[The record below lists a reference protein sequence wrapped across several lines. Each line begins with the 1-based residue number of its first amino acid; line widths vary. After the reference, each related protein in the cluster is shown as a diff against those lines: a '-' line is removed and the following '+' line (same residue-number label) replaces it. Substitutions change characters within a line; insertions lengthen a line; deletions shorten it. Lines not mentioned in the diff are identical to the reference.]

1 MLRLT
6 GTIKHI
12 IIINFLVWIATLS
25 FGSYGEPFNSL
36 FALHFPFSK
45 DFEFWQL
52 LTHMFMHASYVPDG
66 LNGFKIY
73 FPHILGNMFMLWM
86 FGSAVEQSLGKRRFL
101 FFYLSAG
108 LGAAIIT
115 LGFDFFKYFS
125 ILSNLTVDLDLNVI
139 KQILSIDAS
148 NGNGYIVS
156 DIFLEKLRPIV
167 EANGIQLTGQDFRT
181 LFELNASGLG
191 FKSMLGASGAM
202 TGVLVAFGM
211 MFPESRL
218 MLIFLPVPIKA
229 KYFIPAI
236 IGLDLFSAIT
246 GVSIF
251 SPSNTAYI
259 AHLGGAFCGF
269 IMMWYWKKNQFNQN
283 RWN

>member
-1 MLRLT
+1 MFRLT

-12 IIINFLVWIATLS
+12 IIINFLLWIATLTI
-25 FGSYGEPFNSL
+25 GNYGEPLSGL
-36 FALHFPFSK
+36 LALHFPLS
-45 DFEFWQL
+45 DQFEFWQL
-52 LTHMFMHASYVPDG
+52 ISHMFMHASYVLRPG
-66 LNGFKIY
+66 GGYEIY

-86 FGSAVEQSLGKRRFL
+86 FGSSVERTLGRDKFL
-101 FFYLSAG
+101 FFYFSAG
-108 LGAAIIT
+108 IGAAIIT
-115 LGFDFFKYFS
+115 LGFDYFNYLSIISNLSTDLDTS
-125 ILSNLTVDLDLNVI
+125 ILKEILNI
-139 KQILSIDAS
+139 DATNGKGYITSELFSQKLLPILSES
-148 NGNGYIVS
+148 NINIG
-156 DIFLEKLRPIV
+156 
-167 EANGIQLTGQDFRT
+167 QQDFRT

-211 MFPESRL
+211 LFPESRL
-218 MLIFLPVPIKA
+218 MLIFFPVPIKA

-259 AHLGGAFCGF
+259 AHLGGALIGF
-269 IMMWYWKKNQFNQN
+269 IMMWYWKKNEFNQN
-283 RWN
+283 RWD